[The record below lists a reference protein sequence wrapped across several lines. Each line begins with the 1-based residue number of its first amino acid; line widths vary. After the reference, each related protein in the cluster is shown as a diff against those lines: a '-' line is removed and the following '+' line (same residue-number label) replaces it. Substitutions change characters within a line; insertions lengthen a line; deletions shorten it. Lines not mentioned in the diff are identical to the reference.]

1 MAPSSSTSKWSSP
14 HMPERREIE
23 PRLDERLSRH
33 PVAPR
38 VGAADRRR
46 SDAKGAPAMAQTNY
60 ALGTE
65 NEYDYDFVPGTG
77 HLLQIEQPA
86 DCARLVEEF
95 VTKCGL
101 RHP

>member
-1 MAPSSSTSKWSSP
+1 MSGLVVIRSHHESAPL
-14 HMPERREIE
+14 I
-23 PRLDERLSRH
+23 
-33 PVAPR
+33 
-38 VGAADRRR
+38 GADPN
-46 SDAKGAPAMAQTNY
+46 AKGAPAMAQTNY